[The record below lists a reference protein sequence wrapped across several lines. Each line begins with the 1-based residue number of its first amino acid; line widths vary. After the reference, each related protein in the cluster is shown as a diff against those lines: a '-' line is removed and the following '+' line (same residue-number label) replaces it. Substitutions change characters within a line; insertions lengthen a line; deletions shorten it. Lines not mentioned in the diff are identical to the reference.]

1 MSAVDVVIIGAAV
14 LGWALMSK
22 RLEGSWL
29 TPAMYFVVLG
39 LLLGDEVLGW
49 FDLAGIDSAV
59 KLLAEVTLAL
69 VLFSD
74 ASTLNARLLGREAA
88 FPSRLLGIGLP
99 LTIVV
104 GALAAALLFD
114 QLTFIECL
122 VLAIL
127 LAPTD
132 AALGQAVV
140 SDERLP
146 SRLRQGLNA
155 ESGLNDGICVPLLF
169 AAIAFAEADTARGF
183 NGEVIV
189 DMVTE
194 LAIAI
199 AVGAAIGA
207 AVGLVRNRAM
217 RAGWVDSQ
225 WSRVIP
231 VAAVAAAYALTLE
244 WGGSGFIASFVAG
257 LLYGIVVGGDTEH
270 TLEFAEEGGQVLS
283 AVTFLLFAIVLVGPA
298 LASLS
303 FEVVLYALLSLT
315 VVRMI
320 PVALALLGTA
330 RLPTMLFAGWFGPR
344 GLATIVFALTVVEE
358 SGLAGTSTIVD
369 VATITVLFSVVLHGV
384 SASPLTTRYAH
395 WYRANPRESLEAP

>member
-1 MSAVDVVIIGAAV
+1 MSAIDVVIIGTAI
-14 LGWALMSK
+14 LGWALVSK
-22 RLEGSWL
+22 RLDGSWL
-29 TPAMYFVVLG
+29 TPAMYFVGVG

-49 FDLAGIDSAV
+49 FDLTGIDGAV

-74 ASTLNARLLGREAA
+74 ASRLNARLLRREAA

-99 LTIVV
+99 LTII
-104 GALAAALLFD
+104 GGGLLAALMFD
-114 QLTFIECL
+114 ELTLIEGL
-122 VLAIL
+122 VLGIL

-169 AAIAFAEADTARGF
+169 AAIAFAEADSGRSF
-183 NGEVIV
+183 KGEVIV
-189 DMVTE
+189 DMFTE
-194 LAIAI
+194 LGIAI

-207 AVGLVRNRAM
+207 VVGLLRNRAVG
-217 RAGWVDSQ
+217 AGWVDSH
-225 WSRVIP
+225 WARVVP

-257 LLYGIVVGGDTEH
+257 LLYGMVVGRDTEH

-283 AVTFLLFAIVLVGPA
+283 GVTFLLFAIVLVGPA
-298 LASLS
+298 LSSLS
-303 FEVVLYALLSLT
+303 FEVVVYALLSLT
-315 VVRMI
+315 LIRMV
-320 PVALALLGTA
+320 PVALALWGGG
-330 RLPTMLFAGWFGPR
+330 RWQTMLFAGWFGPR

-358 SGLAGTSTIVD
+358 SGLAGTATIVN

-384 SASPLTTRYAH
+384 SAAPLTTRYAQ
-395 WYRANPRESLEAP
+395 WYRTNPRGPLEAP

>member
-1 MSAVDVVIIGAAV
+1 VTAIDVVLIGAAV
-14 LGWALMSK
+14 LSWAMVSK
-22 RLEGSWL
+22 RFDGTWL
-29 TPAMYFVVLG
+29 TPAMYFIAIG
-39 LLLGDEVLGW
+39 LLLGEEVLGW
-49 FDLAGIDSAV
+49 FDLAGIDGAV
-59 KLLAEVTLAL
+59 KLLAEITLAL

-74 ASTLNARLLGREAA
+74 ASRLNTRLLRREAA
-88 FPSRLLGIGLP
+88 FPARLLGIGLP
-99 LTIVV
+99 LTIIA
-104 GALAAALLFD
+104 GGLLAALMFD
-114 QLTFIECL
+114 ELSMIEGL
-122 VLAIL
+122 VLGIL

-169 AAIAFAEADTARGF
+169 AAIAFAEAETAPGF
-183 NGEVIV
+183 DGGVIV

-199 AVGAAIGA
+199 AVGVAIGA
-207 AVGLVRNRAM
+207 VVGLVRNRATAANWM
-217 RAGWVDSQ
+217 DSN
-225 WSRVIP
+225 WDRVVP

-257 LLYGIVVGGDTEH
+257 LIYGAVVGDDTTH

-283 AVTFLLFAIVLVGPA
+283 AVTFMLFAIVLAGPA
-298 LASLS
+298 LSSLS
-303 FEVVLYALLSLT
+303 LEVVIYALLSLT
-315 VVRMI
+315 LVRMV
-320 PVALALLGTA
+320 PVALALIGA
-330 RLPTMLFAGWFGPR
+330 AQPQTMLFAGWFGPR

-358 SGLAGTSTIVD
+358 SGLAGTNIIVE

-384 SASPLTTRYAH
+384 SASPLTVRYAT
-395 WYRANPRESLEAP
+395 WYRTSRHTELETQ